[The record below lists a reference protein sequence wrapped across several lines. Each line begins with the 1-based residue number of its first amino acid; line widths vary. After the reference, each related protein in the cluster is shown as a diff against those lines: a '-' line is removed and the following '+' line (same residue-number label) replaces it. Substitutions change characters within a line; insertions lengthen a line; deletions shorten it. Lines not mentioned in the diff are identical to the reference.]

1 MMNMHFKYFIWILW
15 IGTMMGYYQL
25 DGVKPIASALQQG
38 FLLRAFMIIGMML
51 QESENAIEVSKVCK
65 PKTHELL
72 LRLFVPNIG

>member
-51 QESENAIEVSKVCK
+51 QESENAIEVSKVFK
-65 PKTHELL
+65 PRTHELL